1 MLIPNSLHCEH
12 FHQKDLWS
20 IENALLTSAS
30 MVFNFCS
37 LGLWSSK
44 QMILHILWK
53 SAAEASFFWP
63 ANRWLSLANKSVS
76 SSEFAINVNTFGV
89 SKTQE
94 ETSHRKHSLGI
105 SHSQGS
111 KREYRKLG
119 HPFTKSKHFWHRF
132 ENTMKSACSVV
143 VPLVVSMVVGSLG
156 DDARGRWRWS
166 GWCLPKEVSQS
177 LSLGG
182 FPTQDSWPK
191 KSSPVDFWKLH
202 PRKSNIDTKNCLF
215 LRELPLPNHR
225 FGYPC

>member
-143 VPLVVSMVVGSLG
+143 VPQVVSMVVGSLG